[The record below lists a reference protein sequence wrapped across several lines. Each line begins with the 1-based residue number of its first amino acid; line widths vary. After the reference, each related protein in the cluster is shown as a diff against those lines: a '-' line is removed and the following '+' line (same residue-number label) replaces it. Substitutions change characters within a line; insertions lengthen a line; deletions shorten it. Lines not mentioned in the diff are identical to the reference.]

1 MKNLKHKSEFQEE
14 EMQKLKKKIHEAG
27 SLAAEK
33 SSKCTVAFNAMKGIR
48 KQVISQVYVSSL
60 SFTIMFKNSVYLHV
74 SLFGFLAKRSSRE
87 VPFGKGSPEIH

>member
-48 KQVISQVYVSSL
+48 EQVISQVYVSSL
-60 SFTIMFKNSVYLHV
+60 YFTIMWIFIMNCIDLIT
-74 SLFGFLAKRSSRE
+74 F
-87 VPFGKGSPEIH
+87 